1 MTSQLEPKPSKDAGS
16 TPGVPLVIDAGWALR
31 QSHDNYTV
39 RQRIQTSLR
48 MTTLQAVDGDLHA
61 VYGKTGIK
69 F

>member
-1 MTSQLEPKPSKDAGS
+1 MLA
-16 TPGVPLVIDAGWALR
+16 VPLVIDAGWALR